1 MTFLCYSLLVTEAAL
16 ICAVLLTCS
25 AYLVTGKS
33 FRLLCSFCGHSFGL
47 FRGVISPLFKF
58 QNLKP
63 WNTLSYL
70 ICSRFSL
77 MMSIN
82 LLLHLLYWV
91 AIGITFNPTWGLSML
106 LIIAL
111 SVVALFVGI
120 YNMCNVDNCKVLIL
134 LQRVGICSVGFLVL
148 CFAITGPAFAGK
160 SFCGQ

>member
-1 MTFLCYSLLVTEAAL
+1 
-16 ICAVLLTCS
+16 
-25 AYLVTGKS
+25 
-33 FRLLCSFCGHSFGL
+33 
-47 FRGVISPLFKF
+47 
-58 QNLKP
+58 
-63 WNTLSYL
+63 
-70 ICSRFSL
+70 

-134 LQRVGICSVGFLVL
+134 LQRVGIRSVGFLVL

-160 SFCGQ
+160 SFCGR